1 MHYGYHLAV
10 TRDISNIISRQIPR
24 EFMETDGVSSR
35 RLADTD
41 PGIIIS
47 LWQFALRLI
56 INEITTN
63 TLIKHI
69 YEL

>member
-1 MHYGYHLAV
+1 
-10 TRDISNIISRQIPR
+10 
-24 EFMETDGVSSR
+24 METDGVSSR

-69 YEL
+69 YKL